1 MIVLPTHYPVSSVPP
16 TILVTQFSATQSA
29 VLPNAAPVPIVEL
42 VRIAATLNVA
52 LRIVETRRAELVQ
65 SVAIP
70 NVVPAVTQIS
80 AAPIGVSQPAAQVP
94 TVEAQRAAVVQ
105 SVVIPNGVPAVTLNE
120 EGDRSVVANQ
130 SVVRDRRVWA
140 PNVVQVVTQI
150 SAVPIGVTR
159 YSGPVRSVVIQPV
172 ALGQSVVIP
181 HGVPAVTLNEER
193 DLSAGAPIRFQIGA
207 AR

>member
-1 MIVLPTHYPVSSVPP
+1 M
-16 TILVTQFSATQSA
+16 TQFSATQSA
-29 VLPNAAPVPIVEL
+29 VLPNAAL

-94 TVEAQRAAVVQ
+94 TVEAQRAALVQ

-120 EGDRSVVANQ
+120 EGDRSVVADQ

-140 PNVVQVVTQI
+140 PNVVRVVTQI

-159 YSGPVRSVVIQPV
+159 YSGPVRSVVIQPAAV
-172 ALGQSVVIP
+172 VQSVVIP
-181 HGVPAVTLNEER
+181 HGVQAVNLNEER
-193 DLSAGAPIRFQIGA
+193 DRIVGAPIRFQIGA

>member
-1 MIVLPTHYPVSSVPP
+1 M
-16 TILVTQFSATQSA
+16 TQFSATQSA
-29 VLPNAAPVPIVEL
+29 VLPNAALVRIVEL
-42 VRIAATLNVA
+42 VRIAARVRIAAILNVA

-80 AAPIGVSQPAAQVP
+80 AVPIGVSQPAAQV
-94 TVEAQRAAVVQ
+94 Q
-105 SVVIPNGVPAVTLNE
+105 SVVIPIGVPAVTLNE

-140 PNVVQVVTQI
+140 PNVVRVVTQI

-172 ALGQSVVIP
+172 ALGQSLVIP

-193 DLSAGAPIRFQIGA
+193 DRIVGAPIRFQIGA